1 MSRLSRR
8 VLAAYSLP
16 TFGEQLMLAPVWAIL
31 PALYAENTNVTLGAI
46 GAIFLIAR
54 LFDAV
59 TDPVVGY
66 LSDMTRSRYGPRK
79 PWILAGAL
87 LSAVSVFFFYGPS
100 SDAGSTYYFI
110 WIMALFLGWTMLM
123 IPYNAWAVEL
133 SGNYEERASL
143 FAWRN
148 AFGGAG
154 GLLFITS
161 PVLLEYWTGSTEFTF
176 DVMRV
181 LSYALVIALPLTVGI
196 ALRYVP
202 QGKTVAIERPSVS
215 GLLKAL
221 SKNRVMGLFI
231 CVTLVSGLA
240 QGAFVSL
247 QFIYISSHLQLG
259 AYISLFGVAQFAIHL
274 LSIPVWLILVKHFG
288 KHVPWAVS
296 AFAMAAT
303 APVLLI
309 LPAGEASIV
318 PMVIISAISGFFTA
332 SHAVSPQSMLADII
346 DYDTLKTGVN
356 RAGNYFAFL
365 TFLSKA
371 TTGFGSG
378 VGLMLVGFFGFVPGA
393 ENTVFATNAFLAV
406 VAIGPGILGVVTG
419 LLILQY
425 PLGRRQQEII
435 RKRIE
440 QRAERAARLAEGAA

>member
-1 MSRLSRR
+1 MNRIPRP
-8 VLAAYSLP
+8 VVAAYSAP
-16 TFGEQLMLAPVWAIL
+16 TFAEQVMLAPIWGIL
-31 PALYAENTNVTLGAI
+31 PALYAEHTSVTLGAI
-46 GAIFLIAR
+46 GAIFLVAR

-59 TDPVVGY
+59 TDPIVGY
-66 LSDMTRSRYGPRK
+66 LSDITRSRFGPRK
-79 PWILAGAL
+79 PWILAGAI
-87 LSAVSVFFFYGPS
+87 LSALSVYFLYVPLQES
-100 SDAGSTYYFI
+100 GSTYFFV

-133 SGNYEERASL
+133 TGNYQERASL

-154 GLLFITS
+154 GLLFILS
-161 PVLLEYWTGSTEFTF
+161 PVLLQYWTGNTEFTF

-181 LSYALVIALPLTVGI
+181 LSIVLLVALPVSVAI

-202 QGKTVAIERPSVS
+202 QGSQVAIERPSIR
-215 GLLKAL
+215 GLLESL
-221 SKNRVMGLFI
+221 RKNRVMWLFI
-231 CVTLVSGLA
+231 CITLSAGLA

-247 QFIYISSHLQLG
+247 QFIYISSYLQLG
-259 AYISLFGVAQFAIHL
+259 AYISLLGVAQFSIHL
-274 LSIPVWLILVKHFG
+274 ASIPVWLFFVRRYG
-288 KHVPWAVS
+288 KHLPWALS
-296 AFAMAAT
+296 SFAMAVT

-309 LPAGEASIV
+309 LPPGQASLV
-318 PMVIISAISGFFTA
+318 PMVAISIVAGFLSA
-332 SHAVSPQSMLADII
+332 SNAVSPQSILADII

-378 VGLMLVGFFGFVPGA
+378 IGLMIVGVFGFTPGA
-393 ENTVFATNAFLAV
+393 ENSALATNAFLAV
-406 VAIGPGILGVVTG
+406 IAVGPALLGIITG

-425 PLGRRQQEII
+425 PLGQRSQEII

-440 QRAERAARLAEGAA
+440 QRAARSPAAAE